1 MADGTARS
9 SSGGG
14 NSLKPSHNHGL
25 HLFLS
30 RLAAFTLAEVLIT
43 LGIIGV
49 VAALTLPSLVA
60 NYKKKEVVTRLKY
73 SYSVLAQAIML
84 SENDNGFE
92 SEWVL
97 DKSVGSG
104 SEITKNFVKTYIE
117 PYLKKVGESKY
128 TTSSALYEYYYYKD
142 GELKTSLSHS
152 LYSIVLANGICLSF
166 NANYSRLDNI
176 DVRVDIN
183 GKKGPNIIGR
193 DTFVFEVYPKL
204 KAKYV
209 DKDRETLLR
218 FCKLNTGYDSNIIYY
233 RTNGCTALIMRDGWQ
248 ISKDY
253 PW

>member
-1 MADGTARS
+1 MTI
-9 SSGGG
+9 
-14 NSLKPSHNHGL
+14 P
-25 HLFLS
+25 
-30 RLAAFTLAEVLIT
+30 T
-43 LGIIGV
+43 
-49 VAALTLPSLVA
+49 LVA

-97 DKSVGSG
+97 DKSVGSDN
-104 SEITKNFVKTYIE
+104 EITENFVKTYIE
-117 PYLKKVGESKY
+117 PYLKKVGENKY
-128 TTSSALYEYYYYKD
+128 TTSSAPYEYYYYKD
-142 GELKTSLSHS
+142 GELKTSFFHS
-152 LYSIVLANGICLSF
+152 LYSIVLANGIYLNF
-166 NANYSRLDNI
+166 NASYGTSDNI
-176 DVRVDIN
+176 EVRVDIN

-209 DKDRETLLR
+209 DIDRETLLR
-218 FCKLNTGYDSNIIYY
+218 FCKLNTGYDSNIIHY

>member
-1 MADGTARS
+1 MHR
-9 SSGGG
+9 GGG
-14 NSLKPSHNHGL
+14 NSLKSSHNHGL
-25 HLFLS
+25 YLFLS

-43 LGIIGV
+43 LAIIGV
-49 VAALTLPSLVA
+49 VAAMTIPTLVA

-92 SEWVL
+92 AEWVL

-104 SEITKNFVKTYIE
+104 NEITENFVKTYIE
-117 PYLKKVGESKY
+117 PYLKKVGENKY
-128 TTSSALYEYYYYKD
+128 TTSAAPYEYYYYKD
-142 GELKTSLSHS
+142 GELKPALAHS
-152 LYSIVLANGICLSF
+152 LYSIVLANGIYLNF
-166 NANYSRLDNI
+166 NASYGISDNI
-176 DVRVDIN
+176 EVRVDIN

-209 DKDRETLLR
+209 DIDRETLLR
-218 FCKLNTGYDSNIIYY
+218 FCKLNTGYDSSIIHY